1 LRYYFHL
8 LSEEQF
14 VPGEQGVQLEGEE
27 NLRGAVLKA
36 LSELRGE
43 QPELFE
49 GVSEWQLIVCNILDE
64 VLFSISLRD
73 HRTADLLRLETAA

>member
-1 LRYYFHL
+1 MRYYFHL

-43 QPELFE
+43 QPE

-73 HRTADLLRLETAA
+73 HRTADLSRLETAA